1 MLSIDTIAAAKTTP
15 FIVFLFMFF
24 LSLFEYILNYIKEN
38 LKNNSNKKAS

>member
-15 FIVFLFMFF
+15 FMFF